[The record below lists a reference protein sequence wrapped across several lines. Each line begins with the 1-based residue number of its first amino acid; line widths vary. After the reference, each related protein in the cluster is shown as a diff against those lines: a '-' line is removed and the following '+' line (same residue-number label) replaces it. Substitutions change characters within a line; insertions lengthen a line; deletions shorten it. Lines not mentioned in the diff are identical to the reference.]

1 MLLRHVKVRL
11 CDLGGKQETVV
22 LHAARLSELLK
33 SFRSEHFPQRIGR
46 IYGPIDDDVSDVDA
60 LG

>member
-1 MLLRHVKVRL
+1 MLLGEVEVGVR
-11 CDLGGKQETVV
+11 DLGGEQKPVM
-22 LHAARLSELLK
+22 LHAARLSQLLE
-33 SFRSEHFPQRIGR
+33 SLRPEHFPQRIGR